1 MKRLLD
7 LLASAVSLILLSP
20 LLAAIAI
27 AIRLDTPGP
36 ALYVS
41 WRVGKGGKPFRFYK
55 FRTMVTGADRLGAGL
70 EVEAQDSRITH
81 VGRWLRRASLDELP
95 QLLNVLLG
103 EMSLVGP
110 RPTVASQVERYT
122 GQQRRRLEMPPG
134 MTGWAQVN
142 GRNLLTWP
150 QRIELDIWYIDHWSL
165 ALDLRILFRTLP
177 AMVSSRGLYDA
188 DGATRDL

>member
-70 EVEAQDSRITH
+70 EVEAKDPRVTRT
-81 VGRWLRRASLDELP
+81 GRWLRRASLDELP